1 MTEVNVNPSD
11 YPDYPDCS
19 GPVWSSRRG
28 QIAWVKF
35 NRAREDRM
43 LDAGVIAKL
52 QDAFNGLRDDPEIR
66 AVILSGAGRHDFSM
80 RADDKS
86 LSALSSE
93 LALKFVRDFQ
103 VLTST
108 IEDLGKPVIA
118 AIDGDACGIGLDL
131 ALCCTWRIAVSDS
144 MFSWPGI
151 GSIGSGLMAGFGGLT
166 RLAGLAGRS
175 RALELVL
182 TGEPIG
188 AEKALGLNLINKIT
202 DTPEEMLEHC
212 EKLAARLSSLAPL
225 AIRYALEAVNK
236 GARMS
241 LDQGLLLESALFGI
255 CFSTSDV
262 KEGTTAFLEKRAPDF
277 KGE

>member
-1 MTEVNVNPSD
+1 MTEVNVNPSV

-19 GPVWSSRRG
+19 GQVWSSRRG
-28 QIAWVKF
+28 QIASVKF
-35 NRAREDRM
+35 NRARAGRT

-52 QDAFNGLRDDPEIR
+52 QDEFNGLRDDPEIR
-66 AVILSGAGRHDFSM
+66 AVILTGAGRHDFSM

-103 VLTST
+103 KLTST

-144 MFSWPGI
+144 MFSRPG
-151 GSIGSGLMAGFGGLT
+151 IGSGLMPGFGGLT

-188 AEKALGLNLINKIT
+188 AEKALSLNLINKIT

-212 EKLAARLSSLAPL
+212 ERLAARLSSLAPL
-225 AIRYALEAVNK
+225 AIRYALETVNK
-236 GARMS
+236 GAQMS
-241 LDQGLLLESALFGI
+241 LEQGLLLESALFGI